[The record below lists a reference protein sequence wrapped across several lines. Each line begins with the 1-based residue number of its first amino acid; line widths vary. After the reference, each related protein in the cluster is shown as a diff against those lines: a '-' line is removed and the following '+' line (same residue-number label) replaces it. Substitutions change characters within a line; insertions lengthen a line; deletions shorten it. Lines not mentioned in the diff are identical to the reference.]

1 MIYLHAIS
9 LVNALGGDIHT
20 IRDNWAQGIAPGLRE
35 SSEWLLEGKKSVFGA
50 VSEKLPELPVAFNSE
65 ATRNNRLLALAWE
78 KEKERFT
85 SLLSS
90 YDPARVAIVLG
101 TSTSGSDEAARFI
114 AKRLKN
120 EDDPAYDAR
129 SQEFGNPSEFLRRYL
144 SLTGPAYTIS
154 TACTSSTRA
163 IVSAARLVEA
173 GIVDAAIAGGVD
185 TLAQSAINGFNVL
198 EALSPTLC
206 KPFAANRE
214 GITIGEGSGLLWL
227 DKNPSPIFLA
237 GFGESSD
244 AYHISS
250 PEPEGRGAEAAMREA
265 LARAGLTPRG
275 IDYINAHGTATLLN
289 DASEAKA
296 IMRTFGGKTPVTS
309 TKNLTGH
316 TLGAAGAT
324 DAGLAALLLTE
335 PEATVSGQF
344 RDGDVFDATLPPINV
359 LSEKTKIT
367 ANFVMSNNFA
377 FGGNNASIIWGRTR

>member
-9 LVNALGGDIHT
+9 LINALGSDIRT
-20 IRDNWAQGIAPGLRE
+20 IRDNWARGVAPGLLR
-35 SSEWLLEGKKSVFGA
+35 SATWLVEGKSAVFGA
-50 VSEKLPELPVAFNSE
+50 VSEELPRLPLGFTRE

-78 KEKERFT
+78 REKERFT
-85 SLLSS
+85 SLLSAF
-90 YDPARVAIVLG
+90 DPARVAIVLG

-114 AKRLKN
+114 AKRLKG
-120 EDDPAYDAR
+120 EDDPDYDAR

-163 IVSAARLVEA
+163 IVSAARLIEA

-198 EALSPTLC
+198 EALSPNLC
-206 KPFAANRE
+206 KPFASNRE

-265 LARAGLTPRG
+265 LARANLQPRD

-289 DASEAKA
+289 DAAEAKA

-316 TLGAAGAT
+316 TLGAAGVT
-324 DAGLAALLLTE
+324 DAGLAALLLLE
-335 PEATVSGQF
+335 REATISGQF
-344 RDGDVFDATLPPINV
+344 MDGDVFDSTLPTINV
-359 LSEKTKIT
+359 LKERTTIA

-377 FGGNNASIIWGRTR
+377 FGGNNASIIWGRTL